1 MRPTRREFL
10 KSSFAASLASG
21 AVVAVARSMAQTA
34 ADSSPRT
41 VRTGVLDIA
50 YEEHGDANGA
60 ALRSKLPADQPQDRR
75 LAASRAAH
83 DRDEL
88 APRNRHI
95 DSAQHRPPAVVTKR
109 HVGQLHSGFGGT
121 RRRDGARF
129 DDAHRRMQKG
139 GRRIVA

>member
-1 MRPTRREFL
+1 MTKGEFEMRPTRREFL

-60 ALRSKLPADQPQDRR
+60 AIILLQAAEIWSPVVSFVPA
-75 LAASRAAH
+75 ANCA
-83 DRDEL
+83 
-88 APRNRHI
+88 
-95 DSAQHRPPAVVTKR
+95 DS
-109 HVGQLHSGFGGT
+109 S
-121 RRRDGARF
+121 
-129 DDAHRRMQKG
+129 
-139 GRRIVA
+139 